1 MTNLSSSYFNAI
13 LAKSI
18 NLYPLKSNMTL
29 CNQLRVVYG
38 WCTRTRRSLYHEA
51 GLGAS
56 YFEAG
61 VGVSYFEAGLRM
73 SYFEAGL
80 GVSYFEASQMMRAT
94 MVMTTSRNITR
105 MQRFL
110 RLLVWKIKTQEL
122 NKICLSSIMPAPMN
136 NLLSGIYGRYRMSL
150 PKPQFISYFT
160 LQVCEAI

>member
-51 GLGAS
+51 GLGVS

-122 NKICLSSIMPAPMN
+122 NKMFVKHYARTHEQPVV
-136 NLLSGIYGRYRMSL
+136 RYIW
-150 PKPQFISYFT
+150 KI
-160 LQVCEAI
+160 

>member
-1 MTNLSSSYFNAI
+1 
-13 LAKSI
+13 
-18 NLYPLKSNMTL
+18 
-29 CNQLRVVYG
+29 
-38 WCTRTRRSLYHEA
+38 LYHEA
-51 GLGAS
+51 GLGVS

-110 RLLVWKIKTQEL
+110 RLLV
-122 NKICLSSIMPAPMN
+122 
-136 NLLSGIYGRYRMSL
+136 
-150 PKPQFISYFT
+150 
-160 LQVCEAI
+160 